1 MSEILRAEGLQK
13 TFRLSAKQQKLEKTR
28 SRTKVAVRD
37 LSFSVQEG
45 RFLASWD
52 PMAQVKPRRCGFWPP

>member
-45 RFLASWD
+45 L
-52 PMAQVKPRRCGFWPP
+52 

>member
-28 SRTKVAVRD
+28 SRTKVDQAGPGGCPHRW
-37 LSFSVQEG
+37 LQCHP
-45 RFLASWD
+45 A
-52 PMAQVKPRRCGFWPP
+52 A